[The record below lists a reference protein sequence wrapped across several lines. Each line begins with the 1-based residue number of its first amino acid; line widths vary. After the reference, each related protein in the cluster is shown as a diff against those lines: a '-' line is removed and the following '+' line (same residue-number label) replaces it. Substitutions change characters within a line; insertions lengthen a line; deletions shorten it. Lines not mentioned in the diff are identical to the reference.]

1 VNLLFFLIAIILGA
15 VEGLT
20 EFAPVSSTG
29 HLVLVASLLHFT
41 GKTATAFEVII
52 QLGSIMAVVVLYWK
66 RLWSLFGFYRNEPK
80 RGPHNLNLLHIIIA
94 GIPAGI
100 IGILLKDF
108 ITSKFFTPAS
118 VLVALVVGGILMIIA
133 ERIAAG
139 RPGKGTTRLSYGQAF
154 IIGLFQ
160 VLSLWSGFSRSGSTM
175 SGGLIAGVERKTA
188 AEFSFILAVPMMIGA
203 SGVEVVKDLSYIK
216 SDLGFFIVGFI
227 VAFIVAML
235 AIVSFMKLLKRF
247 TLVPFAVYRFALA
260 IVFAAFMIFSN
271 QL

>member
-1 VNLLFFLIAIILGA
+1 MNLLFFLIAIILGA

-29 HLVLVASLLHFT
+29 HLILVASLLHFT

-66 RLWSLFGFYRNEPK
+66 RLWSLFGLYRNEPK
-80 RGPHNLNLLHIIIA
+80 SGPHHLNLLHIIIA

-100 IGILLKDF
+100 FGILLKDF
-108 ITSKFFTPAS
+108 ITSKLFNPVS
-118 VLVALVVGGILMIIA
+118 VLIALVVGGILMILA
-133 ERIAAG
+133 EKIAAHREG
-139 RPGKGTTRLSYGQAF
+139 EGTTQLSYGQAF
-154 IIGLFQ
+154 VIGLFQ

-203 SGVEVVKDLSYIK
+203 SAVEVIKDLSYIK
-216 SDLGFFIVGFI
+216 ADLAFFVVGFI

-235 AIVSFMKLLKRF
+235 AIVTFMKVLKRH
-247 TLVPFAVYRFALA
+247 TLVPFAIYRFALA
-260 IVFAAFMIFSN
+260 AVFALYMIFSS